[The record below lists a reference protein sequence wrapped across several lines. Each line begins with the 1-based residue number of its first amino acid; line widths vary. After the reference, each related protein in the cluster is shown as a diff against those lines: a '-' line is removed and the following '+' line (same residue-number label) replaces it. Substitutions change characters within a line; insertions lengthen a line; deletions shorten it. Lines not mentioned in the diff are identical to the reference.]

1 MPAGGYLD
9 QKPHLSPT
17 RLGVIILAHA
27 AVLGA
32 VALSKTEIVRPYLG
46 PIKLINVPIKVD
58 PPVNEPVQKPKAL
71 PQTKTPQAKQAIDKP
86 EPVVTFR
93 PQGGVAQGGTSGP
106 VTGDPGF
113 GQEVVTLPPE
123 PVRIA
128 ARIDPR
134 SELQPP
140 YPASEER
147 AANEGSVKVR
157 LLVGADGR
165 VKAVERLSATSD
177 AFWRATEKQ
186 ALRHW
191 RFKPATVDGRP
202 VESRLVLTV
211 HFQLPA

>member
-1 MPAGGYLD
+1 MPTGGFLD

-17 RLGVIILAHA
+17 RLGAIILAHA

-46 PIKLINVPIKVD
+46 PIELIKIAPEKKPP
-58 PPVNEPVQKPKAL
+58 PPVDL
-71 PQTKTPQAKQAIDKP
+71 PQTKPSAKAPQKQRLDTPEK
-86 EPVVTFR
+86 VVTFK
-93 PQGGVAQGGTSGP
+93 PQDDVVANGGTSDP
-106 VTGDPGF
+106 ILSDPGF
-113 GQEVVTLPPE
+113 GDEAVSLPPE
-123 PVRIA
+123 PVRVT

-165 VKAVERLSATSD
+165 VKAVEQLSATSD

-191 RFKPATVDGRP
+191 RFKPATVDGKP

>member
-1 MPAGGYLD
+1 MTF
-9 QKPHLSPT
+9 KPQ
-17 RLGVIILAHA
+17 
-27 AVLGA
+27 
-32 VALSKTEIVRPYLG
+32 
-46 PIKLINVPIKVD
+46 D
-58 PPVNEPVQKPKAL
+58 
-71 PQTKTPQAKQAIDKP
+71 D
-86 EPVVTFR
+86 
-93 PQGGVAQGGTSGP
+93 VAQGGGTSDP
-106 VTGDPGF
+106 VFSDPGF
-113 GQEVVTLPPE
+113 GEEAVPLPPE

-165 VKAVERLSATSD
+165 VKAVEQLSATSD

-191 RFKPATVDGRP
+191 RFKPATVDGKP